1 MEATL
6 WAEWLN
12 SAFAQYDYII
22 LNALHN
28 LAVMT
33 EGALTPFFLW
43 ISNLGKMGIGE
54 IVLGILLLCFK
65 KTRKTGVCVLL
76 AVGLGAFITNVVVK
90 NYVARPRP
98 FIDITGIYYEW
109 WKFAGGV
116 KEAEY
121 SFPSGHT
128 TAAMAAVTA
137 IVLNSQNKYRWL
149 LFLFVVLTGI
159 SRNYLM
165 VHYPSDILGGILA
178 GALAG
183 AAAVFIVY
191 KINKYM
197 IGDKI

>member
-28 LAVMT
+28 LAVTT

-183 AAAVFIVY
+183 AISFFIINRIKKYSVEE
-191 KINKYM
+191 KI
-197 IGDKI
+197 

>member
-1 MEATL
+1 MEVTVL
-6 WAEWLN
+6 AEWLN
-12 SAFAQYDYII
+12 SAFAQYDYMI
-22 LNALHN
+22 LKALHD
-28 LAVMT
+28 LAVAT
-33 EGALTPFFLW
+33 EGTLTPFFMW

-54 IVLGILLLCFK
+54 IFLGILLLCFK
-65 KTRKTGVCVLL
+65 KTRKAGMCVLL
-76 AVGLGAFITNVVVK
+76 AVGLGAVITNVVIK

-109 WKFAGGV
+109 WKFAGGI

-137 IVLNSQNKYRWL
+137 IVLNSKNKFKWF
-149 LFLFVVLTGI
+149 LFLFVVLMGI

-183 AAAVFIVY
+183 AISYFIINRIKKYSVEE
-191 KINKYM
+191 KI
-197 IGDKI
+197 